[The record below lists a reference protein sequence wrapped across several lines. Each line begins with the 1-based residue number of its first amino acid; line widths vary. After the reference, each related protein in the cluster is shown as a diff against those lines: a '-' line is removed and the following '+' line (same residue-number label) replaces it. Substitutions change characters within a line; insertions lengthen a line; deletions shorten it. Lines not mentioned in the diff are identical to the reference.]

1 MAFNGNDTN
10 PGEDGDEP
18 TIQPNSVYDQTIKF
32 DSDPDPDPELYS
44 PRPDPNDPPPN
55 FQPLTTINSNNK
67 NDPLASFELNF
78 QDNGNS
84 NSGIN
89 NNNFMGMGMG
99 LNPGNNNN
107 FGDFSFNNGQ
117 MFNNDMD
124 DQHNFSPRPNVPDFS
139 DTNAATTPE
148 LSQVFSLISKFQPP
162 PLEISPHYKPFLPE
176 LVPSIGAI
184 DAFIKVPRP
193 DGEQDPLGLTIL
205 DEPTIGCANPQILR
219 MQLREK
225 FNVVNST
232 SNEGDGYIGFIE
244 EPEKNPKSLTSFLE
258 SYDDISR
265 NRAAPNMVYSYKMP
279 DMEELM
285 EFWPE
290 ELEKAFDSLPLPN
303 AELDLSTEEYI
314 KVICAMLDI
323 PVKGNIVESLHVL
336 FSLYQQFK
344 ENTYFIANSNS
355 RGSTPKT

>member
-1 MAFNGNDTN
+1 MATNGNDLEL
-10 PGEDGDEP
+10 GDDGDEP
-18 TIQPNSVYDQTIKF
+18 KIQPNCQYDQSINF
-32 DSDPDPDPELYS
+32 DESEPNDDQEIYS

-55 FQPLTTINSNNK
+55 FQPLIDINPNNK
-67 NDPLASFELNF
+67 NGPLSNFELSF
-78 QDNGNS
+78 QDGNS
-84 NSGIN
+84 NSNQVGN
-89 NNNFMGMGMG
+89 NYMEMG
-99 LNPGNNNN
+99 LNSSNNNN
-107 FGDFSFNNGQ
+107 FGGFNFNNGQ
-117 MFNNDMD
+117 MFNNDID
-124 DQHNFSPRPNVPDFS
+124 DSHNFSPRPNVPDFS
-139 DTNAATTPE
+139 DVNAATTPE

-162 PLEISPHYKPFLPE
+162 PLDISPHYKPFLPE

-193 DGEQDPLGLTIL
+193 DGEQHPLGLTIL

-225 FNVVNST
+225 FNVVNSST
-232 SNEGDGYIGFIE
+232 NEGDGYIGYIE
-244 EPEKNPKSLTSFLE
+244 DPEKNPKSLTSFLE

-303 AELDLSTEEYI
+303 ADLDLSTEEYI

-344 ENTYFIANSNS
+344 GNAFFNPNSNS
-355 RGSTPKT
+355 RGSTPKA